1 VTTRAL
7 QKRRVRIAPN
17 LYQRPADGKFEAG
30 LSIHGRWTMKTL
42 KARTKTEARKEL
54 AQLQAKAATQEQ
66 QREQQSCAV
75 ATVTAAWLES
85 FALQVAR
92 GERSARTLDHYRSNF
107 RCHVEPHF
115 GSSDLAAIGPDEIV
129 AFYDTLRR
137 QGKSPY
143 VLRACNDVLS
153 RIFKFAI
160 RRGLIE
166 TSAVAKLEPGERPRP
181 RKAEQRILTH
191 GEIKALLHH
200 AEGDAFDLIALHLF
214 TGMRQGEIL
223 GLRWGRVDFDA
234 GVIYVREQ
242 LQRPRDGEQPTVN
255 RPKTPASVRDVVLLP
270 QLAAALARRRLAA
283 SFSND
288 NDFVFSAGPET
299 PIHYSRA
306 NRLLRQAVTSAE
318 IPHLKSHDFRHTYAS
333 HLIIDLGLDVEQVRG
348 QLGHA
353 KASIT
358 SDKYT
363 HLFDRARHGNA
374 LREQMAQSAFGALLH
389 P

>member
-1 VTTRAL
+1 V
-7 QKRRVRIAPN
+7 RVAPK
-17 LYQRPADGKFEAG
+17 LYQRPSDRKFEAG
-30 LSIHGRWTMKTL
+30 LSINGRWTMKTL

-54 AQLQAKAATQEQ
+54 AQLQATAATQEQ
-66 QREQQSCAV
+66 QREQQSSSV

-92 GERSARTLDHYRSNF
+92 GERGARTLDHYRSNF

-129 AFYDTLRR
+129 AFYDALRR

-191 GEIKALLHH
+191 REIKALLHH
-200 AEGDAFDLIALHLF
+200 AEGDA
-214 TGMRQGEIL
+214 
-223 GLRWGRVDFDA
+223 LRRKKAIPSGTAVSA
-234 GVIYVREQ
+234 S
-242 LQRPRDGEQPTVN
+242 
-255 RPKTPASVRDVVLLP
+255 PKLWIMSAS
-270 QLAAALARRRLAA
+270 
-283 SFSND
+283 
-288 NDFVFSAGPET
+288 SATEPET
-299 PIHYSRA
+299 TKTRRCARAATARTASAIATVFTPSRE
-306 NRLLRQAVTSAE
+306 RRIE
-318 IPHLKSHDFRHTYAS
+318 R
-333 HLIIDLGLDVEQVRG
+333 
-348 QLGHA
+348 
-353 KASIT
+353 SI
-358 SDKYT
+358 
-363 HLFDRARHGNA
+363 RPC
-374 LREQMAQSAFGALLH
+374 EW